1 MRWWETVLLHNSR
14 RQKRSHSVKQ
24 ITQLV
29 ISSDSGVWFSSLR
42 SAFQTK
48 KIVKPWM
55 GSGLVS
61 TSLVMVG
68 DFQDGYKILHEDHD
82 YITFFERLLHGKI
95 NIQNGI
101 STFYSFF
108 FYLSSPRLKI
118 KFDIV
123 IFNTHVYFVYFMTY
137 F

>member
-1 MRWWETVLLHNSR
+1 
-14 RQKRSHSVKQ
+14 
-24 ITQLV
+24 
-29 ISSDSGVWFSSLR
+29 
-42 SAFQTK
+42 
-48 KIVKPWM
+48 M

-82 YITFFERLLHGKI
+82 YITFFGRLLHRKI

-108 FYLSSPRLKI
+108 FYLFKLASP
-118 KFDIV
+118 
-123 IFNTHVYFVYFMTY
+123 
-137 F
+137 